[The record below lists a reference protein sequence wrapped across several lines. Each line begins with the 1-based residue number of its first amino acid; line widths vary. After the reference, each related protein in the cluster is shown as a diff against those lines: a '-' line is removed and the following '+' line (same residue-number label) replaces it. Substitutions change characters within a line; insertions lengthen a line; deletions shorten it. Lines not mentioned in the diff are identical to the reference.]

1 MIKRALFF
9 LIAVLCFPIT
19 AQEAKMNSVTQ
30 IIHEVKNQFAPDKR
44 VAIFHINAND
54 TSNIITLTGE
64 TNLLEAKE
72 KLISGIQT
80 LGIEFKDEIKL
91 LPAAEL
97 GERIYGLV
105 NLSVANVRTKP
116 DHAEEMATQALL
128 GTPVKIFK
136 KEFGYFLVQTP
147 DEYISWVEDDGVT
160 PVSKQELEEWKNSER
175 VIYLKEFGF
184 SYSQPDVSS
193 ARVSDLVAGNILVK
207 LDEENNFIKVKY
219 PDGRIAFVEKDN
231 CQKLNEWLERKNQ
244 TNAEIISTAEK
255 FMGIPYLWGG
265 TSAKGMDCSGF
276 TKTVYFLNG
285 IVLAR
290 DASQQVHTGILVD
303 TQNGF
308 ENLHAGDLLFFGAQ
322 ATDSTKERITHVA
335 IYIGNNEF
343 IHAAGRIKINSF
355 DKNAPNFSEFRLLH
369 FIRAKRIL
377 GSADENG
384 VTSVKKNK
392 FYLGE
397 F

>member
-1 MIKRALFF
+1 MS
-9 LIAVLCFPIT
+9 
-19 AQEAKMNSVTQ
+19 SVTQ
-30 IIHEVKNQFAPDKR
+30 IIHEVKHQFAPDKR
-44 VAIFHINAND
+44 IAIFHINAND
-54 TSNIITLTGE
+54 TSGIITLAGE
-64 TNLLEAKE
+64 TNMLEAKE
-72 KLISGIQT
+72 KLISNVKS
-80 LGIEFKDEIKL
+80 LGVEFKDEIKL

-105 NLSVANVRTKP
+105 NLSVANIRTKP

-136 KEFGYFLVQTP
+136 KESGYFLIQTP

-160 PVSKQELEEWKNSER
+160 PLSKYELEEWKNSER

-184 SYSQPDVSS
+184 SYSKPDVNSI
-193 ARVSDLVAGNILVK
+193 RVSDLVAGNILVK
-207 LDEENNFIKVKY
+207 LGEENNFIKLKY
-219 PDGRIAFVEKDN
+219 PDGRIAFVEKEN
-231 CQKLNEWLERKNQ
+231 CQRLNEWLEKKNP
-244 TNAEIISTAEK
+244 TNADIISSAEK

-285 IVLAR
+285 LVLAR

-308 ENLHAGDLLFFGAQ
+308 ENLQAGDLLFFGSQ
-322 ATDSTKERITHVA
+322 ATDTTKERITHVA

-355 DKNAPNFSEFRLLH
+355 DKDAPNFSEFRLLH

-377 GSADENG
+377 GSVDENSI
-384 VTSVKKNK
+384 TSVKKNK
-392 FYLGE
+392 FYLGD

>member
-9 LIAVLCFPIT
+9 LIAVLCIPLT
-19 AQEAKMNSVTQ
+19 AQETKMSSVTQ

-44 VAIFHINAND
+44 VAIFHISAND
-54 TSNIITLTGE
+54 TSNIITLSGE

-72 KLISGIQT
+72 KLISEIKS

-91 LPAAEL
+91 LPAVEL

-105 NLSVANVRTKP
+105 NLSVANIRTKP

-136 KEFGYFLVQTP
+136 REFGYFLVQTP

-160 PVSKQELEEWKNSER
+160 PLNKHELEEWKNSER

-184 SYSQPDVSS
+184 SYSKPDVTSI
-193 ARVSDLVAGNILVK
+193 RVSDLVAGNILVK
-207 LDEENNFIKVKY
+207 LGKENNFIKLKY
-219 PDGRIAFVEKDN
+219 PDGRIAFVEKEY
-231 CQKLNEWLERKNQ
+231 CQKLTEWLEKKNP
-244 TNAEIISTAEK
+244 TNADIISSAEK

-303 TQNGF
+303 TKNGF
-308 ENLHAGDLLFFGAQ
+308 ENLQIGDLLFFGSA
-322 ATDSTKERITHVA
+322 ATDSTKERVTHVA
-335 IYIGNNEF
+335 IYYGNYEF

-355 DKNAPNFSEFRLLH
+355 DRNTENFSEYRLNH

-384 VTSVKKNK
+384 ITSVKKNK
-392 FYLGE
+392 FYLGD